1 MAKANPKLQW
11 GAVANRANQA
21 EKYLRW
27 FVEFCPVPIAM
38 FDCDL
43 RYILVSQPWVKMLGI
58 PRLKL
63 IGTDIHDSI
72 AITQAHQQGLERC
85 LSGGQMHYSTE
96 VEIVIRG
103 NESKLFQWE
112 VQPWYND
119 DGAAGG
125 VIIASQPLGDRM
137 GDLHLNR
144 HSSEDLK
151 RHLEEELLER
161 QHLEDAFNQIGTALE
176 SASDAVC
183 IVDLASKPIY
193 INSAFNELFGYK
205 LSALQQS
212 VNFQSLFVDS
222 QIAAEIRTALLQGDA
237 WSGEIE
243 MGDRHQQPIPV
254 ALRVNPVKRSTGEV
268 IGTTYICTNMLD
280 RKVAEEEINKSFAA
294 LGATLEATADSIL
307 VLDASGNIIICNQKF
322 VDLLC
327 IPDRIFTSH
336 DDSHILQYV
345 ITRILSSSHFHNF
358 GKDLNEDQNTFEI
371 VELDDGRT
379 LECYSQPQNS
389 MHSSGGRVWSL
400 RDVTERLADESLVRA
415 SEEKYRL
422 QASKLENALHELKNA
437 QSQLIQAEKMSGLG
451 QLVAGI
457 AHEINNPVNF
467 IYGNLSYADTYTSEL
482 LNLVK
487 LYITHY
493 PSPVE
498 PVRQKLQEI
507 DVDFIGDD
515 FLKLIS
521 SIRVGA
527 ERIQGIVRSL
537 NNFSRSDEAK
547 FKLVDI
553 HEGLD
558 STLMIL
564 QSRLKATTSRPKILV
579 DKNYGDLPE
588 VECYA
593 GQLNQVFM
601 NLLTNAIDA
610 LEEDALA
617 NGTWQMINNQP
628 EWLRPDGKISQISIQ
643 TEVQRNSLNDEFLI
657 IKIADNAGG
666 IPEELRNRLFDLFF
680 TTKPVGKGTGL
691 GLSIAYQIVTENH
704 GGKLSFNSEIGKG
717 SEFVMEIPLK

>member
-1 MAKANPKLQW
+1 
-11 GAVANRANQA
+11 
-21 EKYLRW
+21 
-27 FVEFCPVPIAM
+27 
-38 FDCDL
+38 
-43 RYILVSQPWVKMLGI
+43 
-58 PRLKL
+58 
-63 IGTDIHDSI
+63 
-72 AITQAHQQGLERC
+72 
-85 LSGGQMHYSTE
+85 
-96 VEIVIRG
+96 
-103 NESKLFQWE
+103 
-112 VQPWYND
+112 
-119 DGAAGG
+119 
-125 VIIASQPLGDRM
+125 
-137 GDLHLNR
+137 
-144 HSSEDLK
+144 
-151 RHLEEELLER
+151 
-161 QHLEDAFNQIGTALE
+161 
-176 SASDAVC
+176 
-183 IVDLASKPIY
+183 
-193 INSAFNELFGYK
+193 
-205 LSALQQS
+205 
-212 VNFQSLFVDS
+212 
-222 QIAAEIRTALLQGDA
+222 
-237 WSGEIE
+237 
-243 MGDRHQQPIPV
+243 
-254 ALRVNPVKRSTGEV
+254 
-268 IGTTYICTNMLD
+268 
-280 RKVAEEEINKSFAA
+280 
-294 LGATLEATADSIL
+294 
-307 VLDASGNIIICNQKF
+307 
-322 VDLLC
+322 
-327 IPDRIFTSH
+327 
-336 DDSHILQYV
+336 
-345 ITRILSSSHFHNF
+345 
-358 GKDLNEDQNTFEI
+358 
-371 VELDDGRT
+371 
-379 LECYSQPQNS
+379 
-389 MHSSGGRVWSL
+389 
-400 RDVTERLADESLVRA
+400 
-415 SEEKYRL
+415 
-422 QASKLENALHELKNA
+422 
-437 QSQLIQAEKMSGLG
+437 MSGLG

-498 PVRQKLQEI
+498 PIRQKLQEI

-521 SIRVGA
+521 SIRIGA

-547 FKLVDI
+547 FKLVDV

-628 EWLRPDGKISQISIQ
+628 EWVRPDGKISQISIQ
-643 TEVQRNSLNDEFLI
+643 TEVQTNSQNDEFLI

-704 GGKLSFNSEIGKG
+704 GGKLSFNSEIGTG
-717 SEFVMEIPLK
+717 SEFVIEIPLK